1 MELVIILALILLN
14 GLLSMSEIA
23 LVSAR
28 KTKLGSDAKKGKKAA
43 KAALKLSEEP
53 DRFLA
58 TIQIGITLIGILT
71 GLYSG
76 ETLAGG
82 LAHVLEGVPALKPY
96 APAIAKTFIVIVV
109 TYLTLILGE
118 LVPKRIGL
126 SDPERVSQLVA
137 CPMLLL
143 SQCASPFVWLLA
155 KSTWLT
161 VKLLGL
167 DREKSSNVTEEE
179 IREIVKEGCR
189 SGEVQE
195 VEQDIVGRVFTLG
208 DRSVDS
214 IMTHRSELVW
224 LDVTDN
230 VSQIK
235 EKVKNNP
242 FGIYPVSS
250 GKPDAIC
257 GVVRLKDLFLAIDQ
271 PDFSL
276 GNVVQEAHFIPEN
289 QSVYATLKQFK
300 DTRMKYAIVADEFGE
315 VQGVVTL
322 MDILEGLVGQVPDAG
337 EEQDVVKRADG
348 TWLFS
353 GQYPFYDFLAHFDRE
368 DLYAD
373 HDYNT
378 ISGLILEVLNH
389 LPKTGEKLKW
399 MDFELEIVDMDG
411 ARIDKVLVSLQP
423 NNNGSV
429 RKPCGDYSVDLPL
442 TDH

>member
-28 KTKLGSDAKKGKKAA
+28 KTKLGNDAKKGKKAA
-43 KAALKLSEEP
+43 KTALKLSEDP
-53 DRFLA
+53 DRFLS

-82 LAHVLEGVPALKPY
+82 LAHVLDGVPALKPY
-96 APAIAKTFIVIVV
+96 APAIAKTIIVVVV

-137 CPMLLL
+137 RPMLLL

-155 KSTWLT
+155 KSSWLT
-161 VKLLGL
+161 VKLLRL

-179 IREIVKEGCR
+179 IKEIVKEGCR

-208 DRSVDS
+208 GRSVDS

-224 LDVTDN
+224 LDITDS
-230 VSQIK
+230 VSRIK
-235 EKVKNNP
+235 EKVKDNP

-250 GKPDAIC
+250 GKSDAIC

-276 GNVVQEAHFIPEN
+276 KNVVQEAHFIPEN

-300 DTRMKYAIVADEFGE
+300 DTRMKYALVADEFGE

-322 MDILEGLVGQVPDAG
+322 MDILEGLVGQVPDVG

-353 GQYPFYDFLAHFDRE
+353 GQYPFYDFLAHFDCE
-368 DLYAD
+368 DLYED

-378 ISGLILEVLNH
+378 ISGLILEVLNR

-411 ARIDKVLVSLQP
+411 ARIDKVLVSFQP
-423 NNNGSV
+423 NNNRS
-429 RKPCGDYSVDLPL
+429 L
-442 TDH
+442 